1 MASRS
6 TPATQSGGQN
16 EYSLQQPSSV
26 AFSVDHP
33 RLTNTNPKAI
43 RVFLSRYDQYSKEV
57 TARALQLSVVNSTT
71 TEPARPVSMTYC
83 VDSEWLQSYIDLE
96 YIPDVETPHDLTD
109 TKLRLYLESEAE
121 EEKHTTTMTEID
133 AIIKREL
140 VMNMSN
146 SSSRSRM
153 KSLFTSYVLSLRRN
167 GLIWVMNDHPKLA
180 VKHIVSAV
188 RPKPL
193 QLRLETDLELVH
205 APLKKDFKGFMK
217 HAMSVAEAFQIV
229 DTGPPSSTRTS
240 KPYHRGNRTH
250 YDSGSGSIV
259 KASLSA
265 EPHRTTQKGK
275 RSPPPVHILLAKKKA
290 RDTGLTIAKRL
301 LTPRSKF

>member
-1 MASRS
+1 MYLRHQSVPFRKSEESSLTTLTNLCAFATGKRTVITADTGCITFFYVRSPMASRS

-16 EYSLQQPSSV
+16 EYSPQQPSSV

-33 RLTNTNPKAI
+33 RLTNTNPKDI

-71 TEPARPVSMTYC
+71 TEPARLVSMTYC
-83 VDSEWLQSYIDLE
+83 VDYEWLQSCIDLE
-96 YIPDVETPHDLTD
+96 YIPDDETPQDLTD

-121 EEKHTTTMTEID
+121 EEKHTTTITDID
-133 AIIKREL
+133 AIIKREF
-140 VMNMSN
+140 VMNMSD

-167 GLIWVMNDHPKLA
+167 GLIWVMKDHPKRA

-193 QLRLETDLELVH
+193 QLRLEIDLELVH
-205 APLKKDFKGFMK
+205 APLKKDFKCVVQWI
-217 HAMSVAEAFQIV
+217 HS
-229 DTGPPSSTRTS
+229 PTR
-240 KPYHRGNRTH
+240 
-250 YDSGSGSIV
+250 
-259 KASLSA
+259 A
-265 EPHRTTQKGK
+265 
-275 RSPPPVHILLAKKKA
+275 
-290 RDTGLTIAKRL
+290 
-301 LTPRSKF
+301 